1 MKQTGRCLPV
11 VLLILLVFALDHIAH
26 AEELKPHNVI
36 VRTAFKEVSRTPVI
50 KSHSFDLLTPEIMQ
64 EPYLPK
70 FAFSGAHV
78 PEDFPQNIEIS
89 GLTKFSPTLSR
100 FFRGPAGQ
108 LENGAFFYQRHQLNQ
123 AEANLLP
130 LITQSK
136 IIREP
141 AILYLAWIKYKE
153 KLWKE
158 SLKLTGYITRSN
170 NKHLASEA
178 TYLTAL
184 VYYKQQQYRKVITL
198 SEQLKTRI
206 SLNSFSLKQK
216 YIYLISLVKRGFWEE
231 ARQVSENVISGPI
244 YHIKPYYKIVEL
256 SALIDYEQKSYTA
269 SLKKLLRV
277 KRYNSHP
284 AYQYAVNRQI
294 AWLLYLGGNYS
305 RALSI
310 LNAENIHYSNQYRD
324 ELQYLKLACLVRQ
337 KNWPAVKSTLGNL
350 NGSSVFYPYSVFQIR
365 SYLKNPKEH
374 PNLFQQISN
383 QVFNLLEMK
392 FYVAILD
399 GNLFFKQ
406 NRHQK
411 AEAAFLKA
419 LSIDSRSPDYL
430 VAQYNMGLT
439 HLKLRQYQAAEID
452 FSDLL
457 KIGFEK
463 KVEQVR
469 YHLAYSLYQQAK
481 AAEALHII
489 SALNTATFNRS
500 QQAELLMMKA
510 GSQLQVRKNK
520 LASQTFSDI
529 WSRFKNPESLEFII
543 QILYDQQQYKQVLEL
558 ANQHPDHQSHTL
570 RLYKIKS
577 LLALRLFKEAQFA
590 MDQISAEDEQVTE
603 LRLKVWAANEKYKQI
618 IKYVSRLLNTSL
630 LPQKRLYYY
639 LSLGNA
645 FFNLQQYRDSK
656 IQFFR
661 SLNLVEEPELKSLI
675 YYNIALSSYYY
686 GDHTSFL
693 NEVNLVLQ
701 RKQIPDDIRYNLTL
715 LLAEFYQKT
724 NKIAQSDRIY
734 REYEQKH
741 AYNQT
746 SIHIKRIRLWYQN
759 QNFNKCSELSRE
771 KMVTENIYQR
781 RDRLIMF
788 GYCTNNI
795 QRPVAVIKKIKTET
809 EETSDTYRLNELHF
823 ILAQAYAGTAQY
835 SRSLTLA
842 KNLIKQSLNNVVR
855 KDTQL
860 LISHN
865 LLKLKK
871 PQKANIE
878 LGKIDQYRST
888 GQYTQSLHLLG
899 EIQFQLKQ
907 YHKAHRTLLRIYYL
921 PESTNADR
929 HLALLRLS
937 EGYLAER
944 DLKSAQKH
952 FKMIDPAAVGK
963 EIGGTQRYTSL
974 KKSLKKRHIKS

>member
-11 VLLILLVFALDHIAH
+11 VLLMFLVFAHDHMAH
-26 AEELKPHNVI
+26 AEELKPHNVV
-36 VRTAFKEVSRTPVI
+36 VRTAFKEISRTPVI
-50 KSHSFDLLTPEIMQ
+50 TSHTYDLLIPTLMQ

-70 FAFSGAHV
+70 FAFSEAHV

-89 GLTKFSPTLSR
+89 GLTKLSPTLSR

-136 IIREP
+136 TVREP
-141 AILYLAWIKYKE
+141 ALLYLAWIKYKE

-158 SLKLTGYITRSN
+158 SLKLAGYIIGSN
-170 NKHLASEA
+170 NNQLASEA

-184 VYYKQQQYRKVITL
+184 IYFKQQQYRKVITL
-198 SEQLKTRI
+198 SEQLKVQI
-206 SLNSFSLKQK
+206 SLDGLSLKQK
-216 YIYLISLVKRGFWEE
+216 YIYLISLVKLGFWEE
-231 ARQVSENVISGPI
+231 ARQVSENAINDSI
-244 YHIKPYYKIVEL
+244 HHTKPYYKFIEL
-256 SALIDYEQKSYTA
+256 SALIDYEQKSYAT
-269 SLKKLLRV
+269 SLNKLLRV

-284 AYQYAVNRQI
+284 AYRYTVNRQI

-305 RALSI
+305 EAVSI
-310 LNAENIHYSNQYRD
+310 LNDEKNNYSDQYRD
-324 ELQYLKLACLVRQ
+324 ELQYLKLACLVQQ
-337 KNWPAVKSTLGNL
+337 KKWTAVKSTLENL
-350 NGSSVFYPYSVFQIR
+350 NGSSIFYPYIVFQIR
-365 SYLKNPKEH
+365 SYLKNPKDH

-383 QVFNLLEMK
+383 QVFKLPEMK

-399 GNLFFKQ
+399 GNLFLRQ
-406 NRHQK
+406 NLHKK

-430 VAQYNMGLT
+430 VAQYNLGLT
-439 HLKLRQYQAAEID
+439 HLKLHQYRAAEID

-457 KIGFEK
+457 KIGFDGK
-463 KVEQVR
+463 IEQIR

-481 AAEALHII
+481 ATEALHIVN
-489 SALNTATFNRS
+489 ALDTATFNRS
-500 QQAELLMMKA
+500 QKTELLMMKA
-510 GSQLQVRKNK
+510 GSLLQVGKNEQ
-520 LASQTFSDI
+520 ASQTFSDI

-543 QILYDQQQYKQVLEL
+543 QILYDQQQYKKALEL
-558 ANQHPDHQSHTL
+558 ANQQPDHQTDTL
-570 RLYKIKS
+570 HLYKIKS

-590 MDQISAEDEQVTE
+590 MDQISTEDDQVTE
-603 LRLKVWAANEKYKQI
+603 LRLKVWSANEKYKKI
-618 IKYVSRLLNTSL
+618 IKHVSRRLNASL
-630 LPQKRLYYY
+630 PPKKRLYYY

-645 FFNLQQYRDSK
+645 YFNLQQYRDSK

-661 SLNLVEEPELKSLI
+661 ALNLTEEPELKSLI

-701 RKQIPDDIRYNLTL
+701 RKLIPDEIRYNLTL

-724 NKIAQSDRIY
+724 DKTAQADRIY

-741 AYNQT
+741 AYNQA

-759 QNFNKCSELSRE
+759 KNFKKCSELSQG
-771 KMVTENIYQR
+771 KMVTENRYQH

-788 GYCTNNI
+788 GYCTNSI
-795 QRPVAVIKKIKTET
+795 QRPLAVIKKIKTET
-809 EETSDTYRLNELHF
+809 EKTSDTYRLNELHF
-823 ILAQAYAGTAQY
+823 ILAQAYAGTDQY

-842 KNLIKQSLNNVVR
+842 KNLIKQDLNSTVR

-865 LLKLKK
+865 LLKMNK
-871 PQKANIE
+871 PRKAKIE
-878 LGKIDQYRST
+878 LGEIDQYRST
-888 GQYTQSLHLLG
+888 GQYTQSLHLSG
-899 EIQFQLKQ
+899 EIQFKLKQ
-907 YHKAHRTLLRIYYL
+907 YHKAYRTLLRIYYL
-921 PESTNADR
+921 PGSTNMDR
-929 HLALLRLS
+929 HLSLLRLS
-937 EGYLAER
+937 EGYLAEK
-944 DLKSAQKH
+944 DLKSARKH
-952 FKMIDPAAVGK
+952 FDMINPAAFSM
-963 EIGGTQRYTSL
+963 ERGGTQRYAILKESL
-974 KKSLKKRHIKS
+974 KTRHSRS